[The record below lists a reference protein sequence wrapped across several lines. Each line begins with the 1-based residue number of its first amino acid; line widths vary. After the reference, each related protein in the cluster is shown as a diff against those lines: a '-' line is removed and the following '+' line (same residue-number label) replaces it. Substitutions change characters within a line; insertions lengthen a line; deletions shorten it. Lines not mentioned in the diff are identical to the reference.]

1 MVLGRKQRHPALKGL
16 GKKMRVVDEKIFYQP
31 WDEIKA
37 SLIP

>member
-1 MVLGRKQRHPALKGL
+1 MVLGRKQRHPALKGQ
-16 GKKMRVVDEKIFYQP
+16 GKKMVDEKIFYQP